1 MTARPAILITGGA
14 KRVGAALARFFSAR
28 GYDIALHYH
37 HSELEAKQLQQE
49 ITAGGSKCVLFRH
62 DLADISGLEKLLGQV
77 AASFPA
83 CGALINNASVFERG
97 ELMQTS
103 EELFDRQFT
112 INLKAPFFLTQA
124 FARQFKTG
132 HVINILDTDIVQ
144 NQVSHFA
151 YLMSKKSLAD
161 FTQMAAR
168 ALGPAI
174 TVNAVCPGC
183 ILPSD
188 QNEEAYEQK
197 LQSIVPLKSHPGTD
211 DVGES
216 VYWLLQQKHITGQ
229 LIFVD
234 GGKHVL

>member
-14 KRVGAALARFFSAR
+14 KRVGAALARFFSTN

-37 HSELEAKQLQQE
+37 HSETEAKQLQQE
-49 ITAGGSKCVLFRH
+49 IAANGSKCMLFRH
-62 DLADISGLEKLLGQV
+62 DLADAAGLENLVGKVG
-77 AASFPA
+77 ASFPA
-83 CGALINNASVFERG
+83 CSALINNASVFERG

-103 EELFDRQFT
+103 EELFDRQFA

-124 FARQFKTG
+124 FAKQFKSG
-132 HVINILDTDIVQ
+132 HIVNVLDTDIVH

-161 FTQMAAR
+161 FTKMAAR
-168 ALGPAI
+168 ALGPDI
-174 TVNAVCPGC
+174 SVNAVCPGC

-197 LQSIVPLKSHPGTD
+197 MQSVVPLKSHPDTD
-211 DVGES
+211 DVAQS

>member
-14 KRVGAALARFFSAR
+14 KRVGAVLARFFSAK
-28 GYDIALHYH
+28 GYDIALHYN
-37 HSELEAKQLQQE
+37 HSESEAKLLQQE
-49 ITAGGSKCVLFRH
+49 IGKTGVKCMLFRH
-62 DLADISGLEKLLGQV
+62 DLSDIAGFDTLLEKV
-77 AASFPA
+77 ALSFPE
-83 CGALINNASVFERG
+83 CNALVNNASVFERG
-97 ELMQTS
+97 EFMQTS
-103 EELFDRQFT
+103 EELFDRQFA

-124 FARQFKTG
+124 FANRFKTG
-132 HVINILDTDIVQ
+132 HVVNILDTDIVQ

-161 FTQMAAR
+161 FTKMAAR
-168 ALGPAI
+168 SLGPSI
-174 TVNAVCPGC
+174 SINAVCPGC

-197 LQSIVPLKSHPGTD
+197 MQSLVPLKSHPD
-211 DVGES
+211 AEDVAQA
-216 VYWLLQQKHITGQ
+216 VYWLLQQRHITGQ